1 MDQAT
6 ILAYAAGYLA
16 AVFGAVLIYLPL
28 LIGIGLLLAITG
40 AVGLAVLLIKSL
52 ALGLKTVTVGLFRFL
67 ARELRTPTQRLH
79 GGPG

>member
-16 AVFGAVLIYLPL
+16 AVFGAVLVYLPL
-28 LIGIGLLLAITG
+28 LVVIGLLLAITG

-52 ALGLKTVTVGLFRFL
+52 AIGLKTVTVGLFRFL

>member
-6 ILAYAAGYLA
+6 ILAYAGGYLVA
-16 AVFGAVLIYLPL
+16 MAGAFLIYLPL
-28 LIGIGLLLAITG
+28 LIGIGLLLALTA
-40 AVGLAVLLIKSL
+40 AVGLAVLLVKYL